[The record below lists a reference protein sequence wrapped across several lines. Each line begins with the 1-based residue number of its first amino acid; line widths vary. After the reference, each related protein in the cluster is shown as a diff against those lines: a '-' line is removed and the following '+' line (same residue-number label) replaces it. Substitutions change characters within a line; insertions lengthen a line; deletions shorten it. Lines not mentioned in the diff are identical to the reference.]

1 MCGYCIVNVIVSVV
15 EGHHLS
21 KMMPIRIRIRL
32 EILMPIQIRVWILDW
47 HQNNANPNAD
57 PSPSLH
63 ILENWG

>member
-1 MCGYCIVNVIVSVV
+1 MSRSFLNSGTLIVKTV
-15 EGHHLS
+15 
-21 KMMPIRIRIRL
+21 PIWIRIRL
-32 EILMPIQIRVWILDW
+32 AILMPIQIRVWILDW